1 MGAFRIHIVLIILTL
16 LFGIAHSLNAADS
29 DRNPDQ
35 VKHLIESSSVEE
47 KHKLLY
53 YSAES
58 LLHKDPKQAIEF
70 SKNAL
75 QIANDISDEN
85 RIAKSHLNIAR
96 AYTIIGDYSQAIKNL
111 DEAHTYFSSRA
122 DTIGLIESYQLYGQI
137 FTRIGDFKKAL
148 DNTQEAFNLAGKQ
161 NLNQKIAE
169 LVRETG
175 NIYFYFDEKAIALDF
190 YQKSLRISEEN
201 NDRDGI
207 AKAYNN
213 MGRLYSELGNSKY
226 ALEFLKKS
234 LAEKVRE
241 EDPVSYGNTLLNI
254 GTVYHKIN
262 ELERALDYFKE
273 AFSNFS
279 SVNNAEGMANSLY
292 YKGLTFFS
300 MGNYNKALEIQ
311 NEAWNLA
318 SKTDSKRLQVS
329 IALALS
335 NVYAETGEFR
345 QAYHQFKIYNSLR
358 DFVFGE
364 EKSKLLIELETRY
377 QLHSKQRQIEL
388 LSKDKELKDSEKKKT
403 NILIAF
409 LSSIALLFISI
420 TFFIY
425 SRFRYKSSAN
435 KILIEEIKHRKR
447 VEVQLNEYHEQLENL
462 VEERTWEL
470 KLAKEKAEESD
481 KLKTAFLA
489 NMSHEIRTP
498 MNAILGFSYLLT
510 DSDSSEDAKKEYVKI
525 INSNGEMLMN
535 LINDILDI
543 SLIESGQFKIKSR
556 PIEIKSLLNELKCFF
571 DQEKEKFRKNHIK
584 IVADFDKHFDEV
596 VIKTDNVRLRQIISN
611 LLSNAIKFTEEG
623 KVEFGCRLSDEKEL
637 IFFVRDT
644 GVGID
649 PKNHQAIFDRFSK
662 FSLTDDSKLFSGT
675 GLGLAICSELVERLG
690 GKIWLDSFP
699 GKGSTFYFTLP
710 FIVDD
715 ATDTKP
721 NDKIAYVDKDK
732 LIGKTILIAEDVVS
746 NYQLVNAFLAQ
757 SQVNVLW
764 AQNGVEAV
772 DIFTKNRNIDI
783 ILMDVQMPIM
793 DGIMALKKIREI
805 DTKVPVII
813 NSAFYIDDEME
824 KSLAFGCTE
833 YMSKPIRKED
843 LLNKLSLYIS

>member
-1 MGAFRIHIVLIILTL
+1 MLFR
-16 LFGIAHSLNAADS
+16 S
-29 DRNPDQ
+29 
-35 VKHLIESSSVEE
+35 
-47 KHKLLY
+47 
-53 YSAES
+53 
-58 LLHKDPKQAIEF
+58 
-70 SKNAL
+70 
-75 QIANDISDEN
+75 
-85 RIAKSHLNIAR
+85 
-96 AYTIIGDYSQAIKNL
+96 
-111 DEAHTYFSSRA
+111 
-122 DTIGLIESYQLYGQI
+122 
-137 FTRIGDFKKAL
+137 
-148 DNTQEAFNLAGKQ
+148 
-161 NLNQKIAE
+161 
-169 LVRETG
+169 
-175 NIYFYFDEKAIALDF
+175 
-190 YQKSLRISEEN
+190 
-201 NDRDGI
+201 
-207 AKAYNN
+207 
-213 MGRLYSELGNSKY
+213 
-226 ALEFLKKS
+226 
-234 LAEKVRE
+234 
-241 EDPVSYGNTLLNI
+241 
-254 GTVYHKIN
+254 
-262 ELERALDYFKE
+262 
-273 AFSNFS
+273 
-279 SVNNAEGMANSLY
+279 
-292 YKGLTFFS
+292 
-300 MGNYNKALEIQ
+300 
-311 NEAWNLA
+311 
-318 SKTDSKRLQVS
+318 
-329 IALALS
+329 
-335 NVYAETGEFR
+335 
-345 QAYHQFKIYNSLR
+345 
-358 DFVFGE
+358 
-364 EKSKLLIELETRY
+364 
-377 QLHSKQRQIEL
+377 
-388 LSKDKELKDSEKKKT
+388 
-403 NILIAF
+403 
-409 LSSIALLFISI
+409 
-420 TFFIY
+420 
-425 SRFRYKSSAN
+425 
-435 KILIEEIKHRKR
+435 